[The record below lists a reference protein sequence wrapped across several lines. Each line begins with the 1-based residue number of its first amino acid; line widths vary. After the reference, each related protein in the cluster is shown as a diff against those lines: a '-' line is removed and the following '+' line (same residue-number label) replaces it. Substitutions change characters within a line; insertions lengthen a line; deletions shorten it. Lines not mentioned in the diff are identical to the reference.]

1 MYQAPTIVETL
12 ASIGINVEATET
24 RITILSV
31 NQEWL
36 DAACTQQKLEEDLEE
51 MRLRWYGSPEA
62 VQADFHRMVMQAEAA
77 WEETE
82 AAAAKYDWREDAG
95 WDE

>member
-1 MYQAPTIVETL
+1 
-12 ASIGINVEATET
+12 
-24 RITILSV
+24 
-31 NQEWL
+31 
-36 DAACTQQKLEEDLEE
+36 

-62 VQADFHRMVMQAEAA
+62 AQADFHRMVMQAEVA
-77 WEETE
+77 WEEAE